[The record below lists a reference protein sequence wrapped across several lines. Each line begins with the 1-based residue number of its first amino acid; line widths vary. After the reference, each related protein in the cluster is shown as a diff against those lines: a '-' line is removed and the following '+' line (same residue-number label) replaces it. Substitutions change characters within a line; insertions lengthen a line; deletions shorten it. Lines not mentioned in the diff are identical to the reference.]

1 VSSFAQTS
9 AVNRRR
15 LRNGVVTEGG
25 NAKAEQFRQYA
36 QEAMRRAYQ
45 SETQKEKEALIELA
59 YTWTR
64 AAMQSESAVVISGS
78 PPRS

>member
-1 VSSFAQTS
+1 VSNFAQTS

-36 QEAMRRAYQ
+36 QEAMRSAQ
-45 SETQKEKEALIELA
+45 SETQKEKGALIELA
-59 YTWTR
+59 YTWTQD
-64 AAMQSESAVVISGS
+64 AMQSESAVVISGS